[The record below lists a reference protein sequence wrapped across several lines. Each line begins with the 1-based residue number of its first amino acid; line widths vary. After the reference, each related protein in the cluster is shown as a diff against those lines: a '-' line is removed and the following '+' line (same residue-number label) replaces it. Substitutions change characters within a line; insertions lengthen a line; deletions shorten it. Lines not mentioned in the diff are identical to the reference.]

1 MVEIDRESCKGCG
14 VCEQN
19 CPTGAITVIDR
30 KAVADEKCVNCGVCM
45 RVCKFGSISRP
56 AEMEAGAVKCPS
68 CPVQCEIK
76 PGFYG
81 ACRRFIN
88 TGGVLLRS
96 RPLVTEPAYN
106 SRRKPYLER
115 PLITGVGAGTT
126 YPCLRPAPHIVMD
139 TVDGIDVVTV
149 VTEAP
154 LSYSGV
160 KVKIDTNFF
169 IGEEGA
175 RVRRCGQ
182 VVGMV
187 ETEEYGSKMISIGG
201 ANLLTGESGFMVA
214 RTIVEICNGERVALK
229 VDKGAKL
236 EIQVGKP
243 PVVNGQVDSKMR
255 VGCGSAT
262 IGMFA
267 RQLAGAVDEA
277 IILDHHV
284 VGLLSEHL
292 AGEDVGLRWSGVV
305 PNARKSTRGRYFGE
319 QGTGWGGTSIENP
332 RDAILRVDMSVAS
345 PGIKI
350 LVTETTGQKA
360 ALFTVTAEGEVE
372 EIPLTRKAIEV
383 VDLIRSNCEDARVS
397 AFFVGGTGGSARA
410 GVTSYP
416 IRLTRAVHEG
426 EASLTIGGA
435 PTCILPGGGI
445 NFRVDVEKTVPKAFT
460 WVPTPATVAPVE
472 YTMTLEKYREIGGHV
487 GNAVR
492 KSDLTGKYEVS
503 RKKEDEGPKKNKT
516 G

>member
-1 MVEIDRESCKGCG
+1 MIEVNPEKCRGCG
-14 VCEQN
+14 LCEQN
-19 CPTGAITVIDR
+19 CPTGAISVIGR
-30 KAVADEKCVNCGVCM
+30 KAVVDEKCVNCGVCV
-45 RVCKFGSISRP
+45 RVCKFDCITRP
-56 AEMEAGAVKCPS
+56 AEVEAGAVKCSS

-76 PGFYG
+76 EGLYG
-81 ACRRFIN
+81 ACKRYLN
-88 TGGVLLRS
+88 VEGTLVRS
-96 RPLVTEPAYN
+96 RPLVTEPAAVTK
-106 SRRKPYLER
+106 RLPQLER

-160 KVKIDTNFF
+160 KIKIDTDCY

-175 RVRRCGQ
+175 RVRRGSQ

-201 ANLLTGESGFMVA
+201 ANLLTGESGFMAA
-214 RTIVEICNGERVALK
+214 RTIVDICNGERVALK

-236 EIQVGKP
+236 EIQVGRP
-243 PVVNGQVDSKMR
+243 PVINGQVDSKMR

-267 RQLAGAVDEA
+267 RQLAEAVDEA

-292 AGEDVGLRWSGVV
+292 AGEEVGLKWSGVV

-319 QGTGWGGTSIENP
+319 HGSGWGGTNIENP

-350 LVTETTGQKA
+350 LVTETTGRKA

-372 EIPLTRKAIEV
+372 EIPLTRKVIEV
-383 VDLIRSNCEDARVS
+383 VDLIRSNCEEARVS
-397 AFFVGGTGGSARA
+397 AVYVGGTGGSARA
-410 GVTSYP
+410 GVTTYP
-416 IRLTRAVHEG
+416 IKLTRAVHEG

-435 PTCILPGGGI
+435 PTYILPGGGI
-445 NFRVDVEKTVPKAFT
+445 NFLVDVEKIVPKAFA

-472 YTMTLEKYREIGGHV
+472 YTMTLEKYREIGGHIDKII
-487 GNAVR
+487 R
-492 KSDLTGKYEVS
+492 KETKEEKERTQKAD
-503 RKKEDEGPKKNKT
+503 KK
-516 G
+516 